1 MSIHH
6 RILHEL
12 HGGQSKSSPLDMPL
26 LGSVLALMV
35 IGLVM
40 VSSAS
45 MGESD
50 NMYGNPLY
58 ILVKQGIFMVGGLVC
73 ITVMLV
79 IPVKTIEH
87 YSWLAVF
94 LALGLLFVVLF
105 TREINGSRRWI
116 PLGIFNLQAS
126 EAAKLLIVIYMGGY
140 LVRHLEQVQSQFQG
154 FFKPLIILGIS
165 ALLLL
170 IARDLGALIVLLAA
184 TMGMIFLAGAR
195 WRDFGGMIVLLGG
208 FITLAIVLE
217 PYRVARVTAYLD
229 PWANAYGSG
238 YQLTQSLIAF
248 GRGEWFGVGL
258 GNSIQ
263 KLFYLP
269 EAHTDFVFAVLAEE
283 FGVFGCTLVILLF
296 LFLFWRI
303 LQIGFRCEQKSLRF
317 HAYVAYGCAV
327 LFGSQAML
335 NIGVNSGLLPTKGLA
350 LPLISYGGSSLLIN
364 CLAFGMLL
372 RIDYERRLYKAKESG
387 SFGRRRKADRREASV

>member
-1 MSIHH
+1 MSLHH
-6 RILHEL
+6 RILYEL
-12 HGGQSKSSPLDMPL
+12 NGGQSVASPLDLPL
-26 LGSVLALMV
+26 LGSVLTLMV
-35 IGLVM
+35 VGLVM

-45 MGESD
+45 MGESG
-50 NMYGNPLY
+50 NLYGNPLF
-58 ILVKQGIFMVGGLVC
+58 ILLKQGVFVFGGLVC
-73 ITVMLV
+73 IAVMLM
-79 IPVKTIEH
+79 IPVKTIED

-94 LALGLLFVVLF
+94 LALGLLFIVLF

-126 EAAKLLIVIYMGGY
+126 EAAKLLLVVYMSGY
-140 LVRHLEQVQSQFQG
+140 LVRHLEQVQTQFKG

-165 ALLLL
+165 AFFLL
-170 IARDLGALIVLLAA
+170 IARDLGALVVLLAA
-184 TMGMIFLAGAR
+184 TMSMIFLAGAK
-195 WRDFGGMIVLLGG
+195 WRHFGGLILLLGI
-208 FITLAIVLE
+208 FIFLAIYLE
-217 PYRVARVTAYLD
+217 PYRMARVTAYWD

-283 FGVFGCTLVILLF
+283 FGVFGCTLVIMLF
-296 LFLFWRI
+296 LFVSWRI
-303 LQIGFRCEQKSLRF
+303 MQIGCRCEEKGLRF

-327 LFGSQAML
+327 LFGSQAMM

-364 CLAFGMLL
+364 CLAFGLLL
-372 RIDYERRLYKAKESG
+372 RIDYERRLYKVKESTP
-387 SFGRRRKADRREASV
+387 STRRRKVGRGAVGV